1 MKIARL
7 VRIAAGGLAVLS
19 LSVVLEFGGSAA
31 SEAGTTT
38 VSSASGPAT
47 QPSGNIDWP

>member
-31 SEAGTTT
+31 FGTGATT
-38 VSSASGPAT
+38 ISSASGSVT
-47 QPSGNIDWP
+47 QPSDNIDWP